1 MNVAVN
7 APAPLARLAPA
18 LPALPGGAAW
28 TELRT
33 RALERL
39 VALGLPS
46 PRDEAWKYT
55 NLRVLERRDL
65 APAPARPIDAAAL
78 DAALPTLE
86 GARLVLVDG
95 RLAPGLTLGVLPAG
109 LRVTPLAAAMERTAP
124 ESLAGGIG
132 VPGDAVDQ
140 RVRLL
145 NTALLS
151 DGLHLQVDAPVAEP
165 VHLVHVGTAGAACTR
180 VVVDVAA
187 HAGLTLVEHRVS
199 LGETESFAAPVT
211 EIRLQP
217 GARLEH
223 VRVQLAGA
231 RAIVLDDVQAT
242 VERDA
247 RYVQLAYAFGGQLAR
262 AETRVTLAAPGAHAE
277 LHGLFMADGSRQL
290 DQRTLLAHA
299 APRTTSVQVFRG
311 VASGRARGVYDG
323 KIVVAPGAAKSESSQ
338 SSRNLLLSPQAEID
352 ARPQLEI
359 LTDDVKC
366 AHGAT
371 TGQLDEDMLFYLLTR
386 GIDRATA
393 RGLLTFAFA
402 EDVIAKLALPA
413 LRRSL
418 EQRVVR
424 GLPDADLI
432 REFV

>member
-7 APAPLARLAPA
+7 APGPLTRLAPA
-18 LPALPGGAAW
+18 LPGLPGGAPW
-28 TELRT
+28 DEWRGC
-33 RALERL
+33 ALARL
-39 VALGLPS
+39 QALGLPS

-55 NLRVLERRDL
+55 NLRLLERREL
-65 APAPARPIDAAAL
+65 APAPPRPVDAGALEALVPAL
-78 DAALPTLE
+78 D

-95 RLAPGLTLGVLPAG
+95 RVAPGLTAGVLPAG
-109 LRVTPLAAAMERTAP
+109 LRVTPLATAMATLAP
-124 ESLAGGIG
+124 EALAGGFPL
-132 VPGDAVDQ
+132 PGDDVDQ

-145 NTALLS
+145 NSALLT
-151 DGLHLQVDAPVAEP
+151 DGLHLQVDGELAAPL
-165 VHLVHVGTAGAACTR
+165 HLIHASTGGGAHPR
-180 VVVDVAA
+180 VIVDLAP
-187 HAGLTLVEHRVS
+187 HARLTLVEHRVP
-199 LGETESFAAPVT
+199 LGEAEGFAAPAT

-217 GARLEH
+217 GACLEH
-223 VRVQLAGA
+223 VRVQLASA
-231 RAIVLDDVQAT
+231 REIVLDDVQ
-242 VERDA
+242 VQVDRDA
-247 RYVQLAYAFGGQLAR
+247 RYVQLGYAFGGQLAR

-277 LHGLFMADGSRQL
+277 LHGLFMVDGSRQL
-290 DQRTLLAHA
+290 DNRTLMTHA

-352 ARPQLEI
+352 SRPQLEI

-371 TGQLDEDMLFYLLTR
+371 TGQLDEDMLFYLLSR

-402 EDVIAKLALPA
+402 EDVIAKLAIPT

-418 EQRVVR
+418 EERVVR
-424 GLPDADLI
+424 GLPDAELI